1 MNRNLN
7 RQGTKPPRR
16 RAEPVPKPDDVT
28 EQVWYD
34 WQQLRKAKRAPV
46 TDTVVQG
53 ARAEAAKA
61 GMTLEAFLQLW
72 CIRGSQGLQAAWL
85 KPAEL
90 PPGQRLPAANTHKHA
105 AAAATIF
112 DGVWDA

>member
-7 RQGTKPPRR
+7 HQGTKPARR

-28 EQVWYD
+28 EQVWDD

-46 TDTVVQG
+46 TDTVVEG

-72 CIRGSQGLQAAWL
+72 CIRGSQGLQAEWL
-85 KPAEL
+85 KPSEL
-90 PPGQRLPAANTHKHA
+90 PQGKRLPAANTHKHA